1 MAVATPTRQRSGGS
15 SYAVRTRSRG
25 GLAAGLA
32 VFVMSAA
39 TTFSGI
45 AYFASQQELGE
56 RDRQLAQLEREADL
70 GRRQRQDAEQRFLST
85 IRDMEV
91 AALHQRETIERLS
104 ALQATLRH
112 ELGVAEQQANAL
124 TEERDS
130 ARKLAAS
137 LDQGARSREMAQ
149 RDVEKEKQALGAKVT
164 SLETRLASLAEE
176 RDLARRT
183 EKGLRWRM
191 EQLELKLTAAA
202 SPEQEPPAPKPRR
215 AVSGQAVAIEKILS
229 KAGLKMDTMLARADD
244 DSHEGTGGPFTD
256 ADTEVASL
264 DEAGSAQLAARE
276 QALRRLMGSL
286 PLAEPMSDFRVMSG
300 FGRRADP
307 ISRRRA
313 VHEGMDLSGD
323 LNERVRATQA
333 GKVVQAGR
341 NGDYGITVEIDHGM
355 GIVTRYA
362 HLKSVLVKKGDRID
376 AGEEIGI
383 IGSTGRSTGRHL
395 HYEIRLDGRP
405 VNPAPFLEASKL
417 YGNVLKG

>member
-1 MAVATPTRQRSGGS
+1 MAVAAPTRQRSGGNYS
-15 SYAVRTRSRG
+15 VRTRSRG
-25 GLAAGLA
+25 ALAAGVA

-45 AYFASQQELGE
+45 AYFAGQQELGE
-56 RDRQLAQLEREADL
+56 RGRQIAELQREADF
-70 GRRQRQDAEQRFLST
+70 GRRHRQEAEQRFLRT
-85 IRDMEV
+85 IRDMET
-91 AALHQRETIERLS
+91 AALHQRETIERLT

-112 ELGVAEQQANAL
+112 ELGVAEQQVTAI

-130 ARKLAAS
+130 ARELANS
-137 LDQGARSREMAQ
+137 LDKGARNRELAQ
-149 RDVEKEKQALGAKVT
+149 RDAEKEKQALGVKVSALEAK
-164 SLETRLASLAEE
+164 LASLVEE

-191 EQLELKLTAAA
+191 EQLEQKLTAASA
-202 SPEQEPPAPKPRR
+202 EQQPPPPKPQRI
-215 AVSGQAVAIEKILS
+215 ASGQAVAIEKILS
-229 KAGLKMDTMLARADD
+229 KAGLKIDTLLARADD

-264 DEAGSAQLAARE
+264 DEAASAQLAARE

-286 PLAEPMSDFRVMSG
+286 PLAEPMTDFRVMSG
-300 FGRRADP
+300 FGRRTDP
-307 ISRRRA
+307 ITRRRA

-323 LNERVRATQA
+323 LNEHVRVTQS
-333 GKVVQAGR
+333 GTVVQAGR
-341 NGDYGITVEIDHGM
+341 NGDYGITVEVSHGM

-362 HLKSVLVKKGDRID
+362 HLKGVLVRKGQRVS
-376 AGEEIGI
+376 AGDEIGI

-395 HYEIRLDGRP
+395 HYEIRLDGRA
-405 VNPAPFLEASKL
+405 VNPAPFLEATKL

>member
-1 MAVATPTRQRSGGS
+1 MAVATSTRQSSGGS

-70 GRRQRQDAEQRFLST
+70 GRHQRQDAEQRFLST

-112 ELGVAEQQANAL
+112 ELGVAEQQANTL
-124 TEERDS
+124 TEERDR

-137 LDQGARSREMAQ
+137 LDQGARNREMAQ

-164 SLETRLASLAEE
+164 SLEARLASLAEE